1 MACSGH
7 RGATVQPAGHPGAS
21 MAIVDWQPIPTIY
34 AGTGYRPSALRAR
47 WALLLVG
54 IATAALGVLAVVVA
68 LGVPLL
74 DHVQE
79 TSFTAQALAHDQLV
93 ATLGQLRAVTYIAS
107 AIAFL
112 AWLSRAVDNTPA
124 LGGGMPEFSPR
135 AAIGWWF
142 APFANLIRG
151 HQIVADL
158 WRRMALTDA
167 DEGTRTIHVWWV
179 AWIGGNAV
187 TTILAQTA
195 PHGVDA
201 VRSQL
206 MELAVVYAVSAL
218 SGILLLWIMWVIE
231 RRVEQR
237 VTALFARPA
246 AGAWMAP
253 QVVERMTFPVGPASS
268 ALPETAESVPPEDT
282 AVPGPPGAAYAAM
295 HDEHFGGMYDETD
308 RATPATYATCPGCD
322 APLDDDD
329 PFCPG
334 CGRRV
339 DRAAV

>member
-158 WRRMALTDA
+158 WR
-167 DEGTRTIHVWWV
+167 
-179 AWIGGNAV
+179 
-187 TTILAQTA
+187 TA

-237 VTALFARPA
+237 VTALFTRPA

-295 HDEHFGGMYDETD
+295 HDETD

-329 PFCPG
+329 DDDDPFCPG